1 MMSEHKTTEPNLYR
15 RLGGYDA
22 IAAII
27 GDLFQRL
34 KEDPRF
40 ARFGAGRSLDSKAR
54 VQQLTVE
61 QICELAGG
69 PCVYLGR
76 DMRSSHR
83 GLGITEAE
91 WQINRE
97 HALRVL
103 DQYAIAERERD
114 EFLELFERYRTEIV
128 ETL

>member
-1 MMSEHKTTEPNLYR
+1 
-15 RLGGYDA
+15 
-22 IAAII
+22 
-27 GDLFQRL
+27 
-34 KEDPRF
+34 
-40 ARFGAGRSLDSKAR
+40 
-54 VQQLTVE
+54 
-61 QICELAGG
+61 
-69 PCVYLGR
+69 
-76 DMRSSHR
+76 MRSSHR

-103 DQYAIAERERD
+103 EQYAIAERERD